1 VDKNPQ
7 TGSFDCRPAGCGCNL
22 AVMSV
27 VATLRSSVC
36 GLLLL
41 VAGPLP
47 ATAADPAPASAAT
60 VARVPVNDAPPYR
73 IIGSANGAPTY
84 SGIYVDV
91 LREIAAST
99 GLTLEFVELP
109 FARGFRVMQEGE
121 ADIMLGPNRSP
132 DREVY
137 LHYLEPPLPQ
147 EPKVFLQAV
156 GAAPIRGYDDLA
168 GRRIAVLRGAGYFDR
183 FDADTAL
190 SKTPLDD
197 YTAGLRL
204 VAVGRLDTVVI
215 PELQA
220 LWLLRETGFPLQ
232 VAPWRVP
239 GRPSYIAV
247 SRRSPLIDR
256 VPQLEAALQ
265 RVVTGDGLR
274 RILQRYE

>member
-1 VDKNPQ
+1 
-7 TGSFDCRPAGCGCNL
+7 
-22 AVMSV
+22 MSV
-27 VATLRSSVC
+27 LVALRSSVC

-41 VAGPLP
+41 AAGLP
-47 ATAADPAPASAAT
+47 AAAQPTA
-60 VARVPVNDAPPYR
+60 VQIARVPINDAPPYR
-73 IIGSANGAPTY
+73 IIGSANGAATY

-91 LREIAAST
+91 LREVAATT
-99 GLTLEFVELP
+99 GLALEFVELP

-137 LHYLEPPLPQ
+137 LQYLEPPLPQ
-147 EPKVFLQAV
+147 EPKVFLQAAS
-156 GAAPIRGYDDLA
+156 AAPIRDYDDLA
-168 GRRIAVLRGAGYFDR
+168 GRRIAVLRGASYFDR
-183 FDADTAL
+183 FDTDIAL

-204 VAVGRLDTVVI
+204 VAIGRLDAVVI

-220 LWLLRETGFPLQ
+220 LWLLRETGFPLRA
-232 VAPWRVP
+232 APYRVP

-247 SRRSPLIDR
+247 SRRSPLVQR
-256 VPQLEAALQ
+256 AAEFEAALRQ
-265 RVVTGDGLR
+265 LMDGGGIK